1 MRTEVSG
8 KILAVGDLT
17 ETLKEI
23 SEMMQRSVQLTF
35 DESGRPGKWMPL
47 KYRNG
52 KPLILSGAL
61 RSSVTPESGM
71 DYAAVTEGRGL
82 VYAAI
87 HQFGGTVRPK
97 VTEKMRSFYW
107 AKWFETKDD
116 KWRWMALGAKVG
128 ERLEIQ
134 IPARPSLVWLEE
146 DVELYKKM
154 LGERMIV
161 FAPVEVQQ
169 LRRMAA

>member
-1 MRTEVSG
+1 MTTEVTG
-8 KILAVGDLT
+8 KMLAVGDVAD
-17 ETLKEI
+17 TLKEI

-35 DESGRPGKWMPL
+35 DEGGRPDKWTPL
-47 KYRNG
+47 KYRSG
-52 KPLILSGAL
+52 KPLILTGAL
-61 RSSVTPESGM
+61 RASVTPEYDL

-87 HQFGGTVRPK
+87 HQFGGVVKPK

-128 ERLEIQ
+128 TRLEIQ
-134 IPARPSLVWLEE
+134 IPARPSLVWIEE
-146 DVELYKKM
+146 DVEQYKT
-154 LGERMIV
+154 LLANRMV
-161 FAPVEVQQ
+161 TFESVEVSKTK
-169 LRRMAA
+169 RMAA